1 MNFTNEFYSNLDV
14 KILLQQR
21 LNCIAL
27 HCLLNWVR
35 VVAVDIYIPELPL
48 SLLFLLKC
56 LHLLLQAPEGEDGE
70 GPKEK
75 DATHGKIEYGRLD
88 EGEAMGRPV
97 VEVGR
102 VGQDPNPDDQ
112 ANQGGRVEG
121 QPGD

>member
-1 MNFTNEFYSNLDV
+1 MTFTNEFYSNLDV

-56 LHLLLQAPEGEDGE
+56 LHLLLQAPEGKDGERPKEEDGDDGGVE
-70 GPKEK
+70 DGW
-75 DATHGKIEYGRLD
+75 LD
-88 EGEAMGRPV
+88 EGEAMAGPV
-97 VEVGR
+97 VEVG
-102 VGQDPNPDDQ
+102 
-112 ANQGGRVEG
+112 
-121 QPGD
+121 